1 MKKKFAV
8 MLLALCAVTV
18 FAFGLAAC
26 DLIGGDHG
34 GTAHTHNY
42 VLKYDETYHWQECTV
57 SGCTA
62 KTIDRTVHS
71 FDGDICKGCGYKKG
85 EPPVE
90 KDEPSVEGFTYVFD
104 SVKLNCNDESLLDLL
119 KMLEANLSIMLKGTA
134 MTFSAGGKCTSVSG
148 GIVSQ
153 GVYEQ
158 DGAKLTVTVDS
169 ETSEMQ
175 VTENGISITKP
186 LDLGEQIPP
195 ELENAEIT
203 LTVTYV
209 KGTGEIT
216 PPTPGEECEHEY
228 NKYEPL
234 NDEQHNVYCEKCEDR
249 KIENHNISGEF
260 GICVC
265 GWHNHIPSE
274 KWETSDY
281 YHWHN
286 CTVSDCHE
294 RLDYGMHDRTDGSCV
309 CERNGEVFKF
319 TLNDDG
325 ESYCFELVYEK
336 TLTEVIIPAEYSGKP
351 VTSIGRDAFKNCN
364 SLKSVTVPNSVTSIW
379 VLSSCDSLESIYYEG
394 DIADWCVLDGIWGLT
409 ENLINKVYIGN
420 EKLSEMTSVTIP
432 DGVTRI
438 ASGAF
443 FACRKLESVTIPN
456 SVTVIDNSAFAGCHV
471 LNNVN
476 IPYGVEIIGGNAFG
490 DCFALSDISLP
501 DSLTEIGINAFYQC
515 TALTEITIPHSLKK
529 LGLTAAGNYYSIF
542 MKCKNLKKVIWNSE
556 CSAEGTF
563 KSADTPDV
571 SLIIGENVKTID
583 YNAFFECD
591 GITSVTIPG
600 SVTSIG
606 GSAFSGCSGLTSVTI
621 PDSVTSIKDGAFG
634 GCYKLIEV
642 YNFSDLKIEKG
653 TSDNGSVGYYAL
665 SIYTEKDAHSK
676 VEITEDGYSIYNAED
691 EIYLIGYSGSETNL
705 ILPDKINGKNYVIN
719 KYAFYNN
726 NSLTGIIIPD
736 SVTSIGV
743 GAFMGCSGLENI
755 TVSENNTAYA
765 SQDGILYNKE
775 KTEFIHIPKAIKGA
789 ITIPDSVTSIGEYA
803 FRDCSGLTSI
813 IIPDG
818 VTSIGGGAFYGCSGL
833 TSVSIGNGVTSIG
846 NSAFYNC
853 SGLTSITIPDSIT
866 GIGSGAFYGC
876 NKLIQIENGVEYVDR
891 WVIDFHEANTPV
903 ILRNNTVGIG
913 DNAFCYSSRL
923 TSIIIPDSV
932 MYIGA
937 YAFDDCSGLTSI
949 TFNGTIE
956 QWKAI
961 EKSDFWNSGTGEYT
975 VFCTDGN
982 LSKSES

>member
-8 MLLALCAVTV
+8 MLLALCAVT
-18 FAFGLAAC
+18 AFTLGFAAC
-26 DLIGGDHG
+26 DLVGGDPG

-85 EPPVE
+85 TPPVV
-90 KDEPSVEGFTYVFD
+90 KDELSVEGFTYVFD
-104 SVKLNCNDESLLDLL
+104 SVKLNCNDESLLDML
-119 KMLEANLSIMLKGTA
+119 KMLEANLNIMLKGATMKFA
-134 MTFSAGGKCTSVSG
+134 EGGKCTSVSG

-158 DGAKLTVTVDS
+158 DGAKLTVTVDG
-169 ETSEMQ
+169 ETSEMR
-175 VTENGISITKP
+175 VTENGISVTKP

-234 NDEQHNVYCEKCEDR
+234 NDEQHYVYCEKCGDR
-249 KIENHNISGEF
+249 KIENHNISGDS
-260 GICVC
+260 GACAC

-274 KWETSDY
+274 KWERSDY

-286 CTVSDCHE
+286 CTVSGCHE
-294 RLDYGMHDRTDGSCV
+294 RLDYGEHDRTDGSCV

-336 TLTEVIIPAEYSGKP
+336 TLTEVIIPEEYSGKP

-379 VLSSCDSLESIYYEG
+379 ELSSCDSLESIYYEG
-394 DIADWCVLDGIWGLT
+394 DIADWCALDGIWSLT
-409 ENLINKVYIGN
+409 KKVYIGN

-432 DGVTRI
+432 DGVTSI
-438 ASGAF
+438 ASDAF
-443 FACRKLESVTIPN
+443 RSCRKLESVTFPS
-456 SVTVIDNSAFAGCHV
+456 SVTVIGNSAFAGCHV

-476 IPYGVEIIGGNAFG
+476 IPYGVEIIEGNAFG

-501 DSLTEIGINAFYQC
+501 DSLTEISYYAFYQC
-515 TALTEITIPHSLKK
+515 TALTEITISHSLKK
-529 LGLTAAGNYYSIF
+529 VGYYDNYTRYSIF

-556 CSAEGTF
+556 CSAEATF
-563 KSADTPDV
+563 TSADTPDV
-571 SLIIGENVKTID
+571 SLIIGENVKTITN
-583 YNAFFECD
+583 NAFYKCD

-600 SVTSIG
+600 SVTSIKDG
-606 GSAFSGCSGLTSVTI
+606 AFGACSGLTSVSIGNGVTSIGSAFGGCSGLTSV
-621 PDSVTSIKDGAFG
+621 
-634 GCYKLIEV
+634 
-642 YNFSDLKIEKG
+642 
-653 TSDNGSVGYYAL
+653 
-665 SIYTEKDAHSK
+665 
-676 VEITEDGYSIYNAED
+676 
-691 EIYLIGYSGSETNL
+691 
-705 ILPDKINGKNYVIN
+705 
-719 KYAFYNN
+719 
-726 NSLTGIIIPD
+726 IIPD
-736 SVTSIGV
+736 SVINIG
-743 GAFMGCSGLENI
+743 
-755 TVSENNTAYA
+755 
-765 SQDGILYNKE
+765 D
-775 KTEFIHIPKAIKGA
+775 
-789 ITIPDSVTSIGEYA
+789 YA
-803 FRDCSGLTSI
+803 FR
-813 IIPDG
+813 
-818 VTSIGGGAFYGCSGL
+818 GCSGL

-846 NSAFYNC
+846 RYAFYNC
-853 SGLTSITIPDSIT
+853 G
-866 GIGSGAFYGC
+866 GI
-876 NKLIQIENGVEYVDR
+876 
-891 WVIDFHEANTPV
+891 
-903 ILRNNTVGIG
+903 
-913 DNAFCYSSRL
+913 
-923 TSIIIPDSV
+923 
-932 MYIGA
+932 
-937 YAFDDCSGLTSI
+937 TSI

>member
-8 MLLALCAVTV
+8 TLLALCAVTA

-34 GTAHTHNY
+34 DTAHTHNY
-42 VLKYDETYHWQECTV
+42 VLKYDETYHWQECMV

-104 SVKLNCNDESLLDLL
+104 SVKLNCNDESLLDML

-148 GIVSQ
+148 GITSE

-158 DGAKLTVTVDS
+158 DGAKLTVTVGG

-175 VTENGISITKP
+175 VTETGISVTGP
-186 LDLGEQIPP
+186 FDLGEQMLP

-203 LTVTYV
+203 LTVTYI
-209 KGTGEIT
+209 KGTVEIT
-216 PPTPGEECEHEY
+216 PPTPGEECEHVY
-228 NKYEPL
+228 DKYEPL
-234 NDEQHNVYCEKCEDR
+234 NDEQHNVYCEKCEDV
-249 KIENHNISGEF
+249 KIENHNVSGEF

-286 CTVSDCHE
+286 CTVSGCHE

-351 VTSIGRDAFKNCN
+351 VTSIGWKAFENCN
-364 SLKSVTVPNSVTSIW
+364 SLESVTIPKSVTSISGGFW
-379 VLSSCDSLESIYYEG
+379 NCDSLESIYYDG
-394 DIADWCVLDGIWGLT
+394 DIADWCAVNGIYRLT
-409 ENLINKVYIGN
+409 ENLIINKVYIGN

-432 DGVTRI
+432 DGVTSI
-438 ASGAF
+438 AFGAF
-443 FACRKLESVTIPN
+443 YACRKLESVTIPN
-456 SVTVIDNSAFAGCHV
+456 SVTVIGNSAFAGCHV

-476 IPYGVEIIGGNAFG
+476 IPYGVEIIEGNAFG

-501 DSLTEIGINAFYQC
+501 DSLTEIGVNAFYQC
-515 TALTEITIPHSLKK
+515 TALTEITIKKKKKK
-529 LGLTAAGNYYSIF
+529 LGLSAAGNYYSIF
-542 MKCKNLKKVIWNSE
+542 EKCKNLKKVIWNSE
-556 CSAEGTF
+556 CSAEATF
-563 KSADTPDV
+563 TSADTPDV

-583 YNAFFECD
+583 YSAFFECD

-600 SVTSIG
+600 SVTSIKDG
-606 GSAFSGCSGLTSVTI
+606 AFGACSGLTSVSIGNGVTSIGSAFGGCSGLTSV
-621 PDSVTSIKDGAFG
+621 
-634 GCYKLIEV
+634 
-642 YNFSDLKIEKG
+642 
-653 TSDNGSVGYYAL
+653 
-665 SIYTEKDAHSK
+665 
-676 VEITEDGYSIYNAED
+676 
-691 EIYLIGYSGSETNL
+691 
-705 ILPDKINGKNYVIN
+705 
-719 KYAFYNN
+719 
-726 NSLTGIIIPD
+726 IIPD
-736 SVTSIGV
+736 SVTNIG
-743 GAFMGCSGLENI
+743 
-755 TVSENNTAYA
+755 
-765 SQDGILYNKE
+765 D
-775 KTEFIHIPKAIKGA
+775 
-789 ITIPDSVTSIGEYA
+789 YA
-803 FRDCSGLTSI
+803 FR
-813 IIPDG
+813 
-818 VTSIGGGAFYGCSGL
+818 GCSGL

-846 NSAFYNC
+846 DYAFRGC
-853 SGLTSITIPDSIT
+853 SGLTSVSIGNSVTSFGYEAFKGCPIETAHIPTNACGIIRNDNLKTVIVTSGDSIYDDAFR
-866 GIGSGAFYGC
+866 GCSG
-876 NKLIQIENGVEYVDR
+876 
-891 WVIDFHEANTPV
+891 
-903 ILRNNTVGIG
+903 
-913 DNAFCYSSRL
+913 L
-923 TSIIIPDSV
+923 TSVSIGNSV
-932 MYIGA
+932 TSFGYE
-937 YAFDDCSGLTSI
+937 AFKGCSELTSI

-961 EKSDFWNSGTGEYT
+961 EKGYFWNSGTGEYT